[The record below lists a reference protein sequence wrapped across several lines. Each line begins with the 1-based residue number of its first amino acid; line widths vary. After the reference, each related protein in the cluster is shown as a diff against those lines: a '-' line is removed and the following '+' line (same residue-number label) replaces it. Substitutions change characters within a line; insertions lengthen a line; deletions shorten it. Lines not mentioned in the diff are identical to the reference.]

1 MIFSLL
7 WGLAFVLRL
16 IKLLKAIQVQVR
28 VQVQVQVQ
36 VQVRVQVRV
45 QVQVQVL
52 PVLYYHTMGSI
63 NARLISYCRWLM
75 LTCRGP
81 RDKYYELCLLHF
93 CPSSDVPY
101 SNSSMLMV
109 LFLFPLLLLVLL
121 FLLRFPMFTLRNCLK
136 FDFNLSPCLLP
147 VQWKSRLH
155 LRERS

>member
-1 MIFSLL
+1 MFVKRTYGGRYDTTMIFSLL

-28 VQVQVQVQ
+28 VQVQVQV
-36 VQVRVQVRV
+36 
-45 QVQVQVL
+45 L
-52 PVLYYHTMGSI
+52 LVLYYHTMGSI
-63 NARLISYCRWLM
+63 NTRLISYCRWLM

-93 CPSSDVPY
+93 CPSYDVPY

-147 VQWKSRLH
+147 VWWKSRLH
-155 LRERS
+155 LRKGS